1 MILVPVAAFAIA
13 VTVTPLAGELARRL
27 GVLDRPG
34 PFKVQREPVPYF
46 GGLAVFA
53 AVAAVAGPSRPA
65 VMVPLALA
73 LVLGLVDD
81 RRGLSPG
88 VRLACEFGVG
98 ALVALTVAGSGG
110 VLRLAAVLAVVVL
123 INAVNLLDGLDGMAS
138 GVGLASAA
146 GFAALVHGDGR
157 ALALALAGAL
167 AGFLVHNRPPARIYL
182 GDAGSYLLG
191 AALAVLFVLAWSDG
205 TRPGVPVAA
214 VAMVAV
220 PAGELVVAVLRR
232 WAARRPLFTGDR
244 DHVYDQL
251 VRRGWPTMR
260 TTVVFAAAQAGM
272 GILGVA
278 AAHQNRAAAVAIVG
292 AGALAVLAAVVAGG
306 FLRPADAD
314 GPGPQ
319 GARQP

>member
-13 VTVTPLAGELARRL
+13 VTVTPLAGALARRL

-34 PFKVQREPVPYF
+34 PFKVQLEPVPYF

-53 AVAAVAGPSRPA
+53 AVAAVAGPGQPA

-73 LVLGLVDD
+73 LALGLVDD

-88 VRLACEFGVG
+88 ARLACEFGVG

-110 VLRLAAVLAVVVL
+110 VGRLAAVVAVVVL
-123 INAVNLLDGLDGMAS
+123 INAVNLLDGLDGLAS
-138 GVGLASAA
+138 AVGLASAA
-146 GFAALVHGDGR
+146 GFAALVDGDGR
-157 ALALALAGAL
+157 RLALALGGAL

-191 AALAVLFVLAWSDG
+191 AALAVLVILAWSDG
-205 TRPGVPVAA
+205 NQPGVPAA
-214 VAMVAV
+214 TVAMVAV

-232 WAARRPLFTGDR
+232 WATRRPLFTGDR

-251 VRRGWPTMR
+251 VRRGWSTMR
-260 TTVVFAAAQAGM
+260 TTVVFAVAQAGM
-272 GILGVA
+272 GTLGVA
-278 AAHQNRAAAVAIVG
+278 AAHQGRAAAVATVG
-292 AGALAVLAAVVAGG
+292 AGAMAVVVAVVAGG
-306 FLRPADAD
+306 FLRPADAG
-314 GPGPQ
+314 GPGPH
-319 GARQP
+319 GARRP